1 MRDRAREDRKPLAA
15 NRPLAGVEKTRRR
28 AVITGGSRGIGK
40 AVALAL
46 SGLGWKVL
54 LLARDIDALEATR
67 GELVGE
73 GHETFALDVSDEA
86 GWKRLAPKLGVL
98 DGLVCAAARLDPVG
112 PIGSYDAADFKRT
125 FEINVFGTL
134 LAIQT
139 CLPGLR
145 AEHGAVVTFSGGG
158 ATKPL
163 PKFDAYAA
171 SKAAVARL
179 SENLAGELAGE
190 GVRLNCVAPGF
201 VATDI
206 HQSTLAAGPERAGG
220 AYYEQTLAEL
230 QRGGVPAGEAADL
243 VCELLEGDPE
253 APFTGK
259 LISAQWDDWRD
270 PDFRRRL
277 AQEPDLGTLR
287 RIDDQL
293 FAATAAKVGA

>member
-1 MRDRAREDRKPLAA
+1 MSSQGVDRGQLAEDRPRA
-15 NRPLAGVEKTRRR
+15 PAGGTFKR
-28 AVITGGSRGIGK
+28 AIITGGSRGIGK
-40 AVALAL
+40 AAALAL
-46 SGLGWKVL
+46 SELGWRLV
-54 LLARDIDALEATR
+54 LLARDRDALEATR
-67 GELVGE
+67 RELAGSD
-73 GHETFALDVSDEA
+73 HEAFALDVSDEA
-86 GWKRLAPKLGVL
+86 GWERLAPKLGKV

-125 FEINVFGTL
+125 LEVNVLGTL

-145 AEHGAVVTFSGGG
+145 AGHGAVVTFSGGG

-163 PKFDAYAA
+163 PRFDAYAA

-179 SENLAGELAGE
+179 SENLAAELAGD
-190 GVRLNCVAPGF
+190 GVRVNCVAPGF

-206 HQSTLAAGPERAGG
+206 HRSTLLAGPGLAGSD
-220 AYYEQTLAEL
+220 YYEQTRTEFE
-230 QRGGVPAGEAADL
+230 RGGVPASEAAEL
-243 VCELLEGDPE
+243 VCQLLENDPE

-277 AQEPDLGTLR
+277 AREPDLATLR

-293 FAATAAKVGA
+293 FGTTTERVGI